1 MMSGFARFSPVERV
15 IALPG
20 GPLHIWHPP
29 DIDAL
34 IDVAAFEADERIPY
48 WATIWESAL
57 VLA

>member
-34 IDVAAFEADERIPY
+34 IDVAAF
-48 WATIWESAL
+48 
-57 VLA
+57 